1 MPKPGISAW
10 QGALAATGFQDRL
23 NQGFKA
29 LNLHAPVASALEVP
43 RAGFKAATVVLLCL
57 LPLFVTPVL
66 PLIDF
71 YAHTLRYDILADG
84 GRDPSYADNYRIAW
98 KLVPNLG
105 FDVIGTGLFALL
117 PATVAARILLMIVV
131 AAPVLGVMALSRSL
145 YGRVSALN
153 AALAG
158 IVAHNFVFGW
168 GFANFLLGFGLALA
182 GLGFWIANAGAPRRQ
197 LLFTTAFALLI
208 FFTHGFVFAIWGLML
223 FSVEAMASVSG
234 GRLNLGELFRR
245 GARLLVV
252 AVLPVLLFMAT
263 STVEGSGGVTDAISN
278 LAIHSN
284 EGNFLSRILQEIWLR
299 IDAGL
304 RTAESNWPLA
314 DRLFGLILWGLI
326 GFGLVSGR
334 LRIDR
339 RLWLVVP
346 LLAVLAVIVPP
357 AMFGVGHL
365 PERLPVCLLAVIA
378 GGVNVARDRGGS
390 RTVVRAIMVLLPVH
404 LLMVTLGW
412 AQERQGYSR
421 FLALAETLP
430 EGGLATVAYAPGARA
445 RDEMRSCKPFTF
457 LLAMSRGIAV
467 PTFGNPTEQ
476 PLEIIGPLAAAMKAY
491 AARAETTPDL
501 AGPAQVRAMMDA
513 GYNLIVLCEGRYIS
527 TLDGSVAGA
536 RPVEGAEVVG
546 AGDGWTLYRDLSG

>member
-1 MPKPGISAW
+1 MV
-10 QGALAATGFQDRL
+10 ATGFQGVL

-29 LNLHAPVASALEVP
+29 LNLHAPVASALDIP
-43 RAGFKAATVVLLCL
+43 TTRSKAAIVVLLCL
-57 LPLFVTPVL
+57 LPLFVSPVL

-71 YAHTLRYDILADG
+71 YAHALRYDILADG
-84 GRDPSYADNYRIAW
+84 GRDPSYAENYRIAW

-105 FDVIGTGLFALL
+105 FDVIGTGLFAVL
-117 PATVAARILLMIVV
+117 PATIAARILLMIVV
-131 AAPVLGVMALSRSL
+131 AAPVLGVMSLSWSL
-145 YGRVSALN
+145 HGRIAPLN

-158 IVAHNFVFGW
+158 VVAYNFIFGW
-168 GFANFLLGFGLALA
+168 GFANFLLGFSFALA

-197 LLFTTAFALLI
+197 LLFSAAFALLI

-234 GRLNLGELFRR
+234 GRLHLGELFRR
-245 GARLLVV
+245 AARLLVV

-263 STVEGSGGVTDAISN
+263 STVEGSDGVTDAISN
-278 LAIHSN
+278 LASYSKD
-284 EGNFLSRILQEIWLR
+284 GNFLARIGQEIWLR
-299 IDAGL
+299 LDAGL
-304 RTAESNWPLA
+304 RVAESNWPLA

-378 GGVNVARDRGGS
+378 AGVSVSQDRSGGRMVA
-390 RTVVRAIMVLLPVH
+390 RAIMVLLPVH

-421 FLALAETLP
+421 FLALAETIP
-430 EGGLATVAYAPGARA
+430 EGGLATIAYAPGAWE
-445 RDEMRSCKPFTF
+445 RDEVRRCKPLTF
-457 LLAMSRGIAV
+457 HLAMSRGIPV
-467 PTFGNPTEQ
+467 PTFANATEQ
-476 PLEIIGPLAAAMKAY
+476 PLEIIGPLASAMTAY
-491 AARAETTPDL
+491 AARAAATPDL
-501 AGPAQVRAMMDA
+501 AGPAQVRAMMDV
-513 GYNLIVLCEGRYIS
+513 GYNLVVLCEGRYIS
-527 TLDGSVAGA
+527 TLDGTMAGA
-536 RPVEGAEVVG
+536 RPVEGAEVLG
-546 AGDGWTLYRDLSG
+546 AGRGWTLYRDLPG

>member
-1 MPKPGISAW
+1 
-10 QGALAATGFQDRL
+10 L

-29 LNLHAPVASALEVP
+29 LNLHAPVASAFDIP
-43 RAGFKAATVVLLCL
+43 RAGSKVAIVVLLCL
-57 LPLFVTPVL
+57 LPVFVSPVL

-84 GRDPSYADNYRIAW
+84 GRNPSYAENYRIAW

-105 FDVIGTGLFALL
+105 FDVIGTGLFAVL
-117 PATVAARILLMIVV
+117 PATIAARILLLIVV
-131 AAPVLGVMALSRSL
+131 AAPVLGVMSLSWSL
-145 YGRVSALN
+145 HGRIAPLN

-168 GFANFLLGFGLALA
+168 GFANFLLGFSFALA

-197 LLFTTAFALLI
+197 LFFTTAFALLI

-234 GRLNLGELFRR
+234 GRLHLGELFRR

-252 AVLPVLLFMAT
+252 GVLPILLFQAT
-263 STVEGSGGVTDAISN
+263 STVEGSDGVTDAISN
-278 LAIHSN
+278 LASYSN
-284 EGNFLSRILQEIWLR
+284 DGSFLSRILQEIWLR
-299 IDAGL
+299 LDAGL
-304 RTAESNWPLA
+304 RAAESNWPLA

-326 GFGLVSGR
+326 GFGLLSGR

-365 PERLPVCLLAVIA
+365 PERLPVCFLAVIA
-378 GGVNVARDRGGS
+378 AGVSVSQDRSGARM
-390 RTVVRAIMVLLPVH
+390 VPRAIMVLLPVH

-430 EGGLATVAYAPGARA
+430 EGGLATMAYAPGARE
-445 RDEMRSCKPFTF
+445 RDEMRRCKPFTF
-457 LLAMSRGIAV
+457 LLAMSRGISV
-467 PTFGNPTEQ
+467 PTFANATQQ
-476 PLEIIGPLAAAMKAY
+476 PLEIIGPLAAAMTAY
-491 AARAETTPDL
+491 ATRAEQAPDL
-501 AGPAQVRAMMDA
+501 AGTAQVRAMLDA
-513 GYNLIVLCEGRYIS
+513 GYNIVVLCEGRYIGN
-527 TLDGSVAGA
+527 LDGTVAGA
-536 RPVEGAEVVG
+536 RPVEGAEVLG
-546 AGDGWTLYRDLSG
+546 AGTDWTLYRDLPD